1 MFYFIRYLATEVL
14 GERKFTKAAD
24 IFALGVSILELAT
37 DLDLPKHGQLWHQL
51 RQTGPDPQL
60 TKHLS
65 QDLRQVVQLMMG
77 NDHERRYI
85 LDIPTFIISDI
96 LLF

>member
-1 MFYFIRYLATEVL
+1 MV
-14 GERKFTKAAD
+14 
-24 IFALGVSILELAT
+24 
-37 DLDLPKHGQLWHQL
+37 PKHGQLWHQL

-77 NDHERRYI
+77 NDHERRYVGVYC
-85 LDIPTFIISDI
+85 
-96 LLF
+96 LFVSYTCFLV

>member
-1 MFYFIRYLATEVL
+1 MATEIL

-77 NDHERRYI
+77 NDHERRYYY
-85 LDIPTFIISDI
+85 F
-96 LLF
+96 

>member
-1 MFYFIRYLATEVL
+1 MT
-14 GERKFTKAAD
+14 
-24 IFALGVSILELAT
+24 ILELAT

-77 NDHERRYI
+77 NDHERRFVSI
-85 LDIPTFIISDI
+85 FIIFFI
-96 LLF
+96 IGVETW